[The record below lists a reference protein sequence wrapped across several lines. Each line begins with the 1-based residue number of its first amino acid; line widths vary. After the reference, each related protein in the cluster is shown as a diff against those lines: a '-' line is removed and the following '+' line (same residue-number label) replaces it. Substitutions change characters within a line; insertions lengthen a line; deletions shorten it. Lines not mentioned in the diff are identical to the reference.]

1 MKCIVRN
8 GNLCFAKAEPVDP
21 TKDSGI
27 VDLQLAATYNGKE
40 IKNESVGEN
49 IVDALVANGYRRVFK
64 YSWVGDAIAAMSKNN
79 GVEKMVL
86 LNSADIIQASN
97 SKFIFTN
104 GNNTIATNN
113 TTNADNTILVIR
125 NKVLTGIGTWE
136 GRKYKI
142 RATEIKSDLKK
153 GEFLDSNAIVSS
165 QYRDLQIVPIDSAKK
180 ITIKNAAVNLSN
192 TYAVLI
198 DSSLKVLEVYKASS
212 FILEVQNYEGA
223 TALVVSSINTTP
235 LSATMER

>member
-8 GNLCFAKAEPVDP
+8 GKLVFANAEPVDP
-21 TKDSGI
+21 TKDDGI

-49 IVDALVANGYRRVFK
+49 IVDAIVANGYRNVFK
-64 YSWVGDAIAAMSKNN
+64 YSWDGDAIAAMAKTN

-97 SKFIFTN
+97 SKFVFTN

-113 TTNADNTILVIR
+113 DTNADNTILVIR

-136 GRKYKI
+136 GRKYQI
-142 RATEIKSDLKK
+142 GATEIKSDLGK
-153 GEFLDSNAIVSS
+153 GEYLDANAMVSS

-180 ITIKNAAVNLSN
+180 ITVKNAAVNHSN
-192 TYAVLI
+192 VYAVLI
-198 DSSLKVLEVYKASS
+198 DSSSKVLEVYKASS
-212 FILEVQNYEGA
+212 FISEVQNYEGA
-223 TALVVSSINTTP
+223 TALVVSSINSTP
-235 LSATMER
+235 LSVIMGR

>member
-8 GNLCFAKAEPVDP
+8 GNLCFAKAELVDP
-21 TKDSGI
+21 TKDNGI
-27 VDLQLAATYNGKE
+27 VDLQLATTYNGKE
-40 IKNESVGEN
+40 IKNESVGDN
-49 IVDALVANGYRRVFK
+49 LVDALVANDYRKVFK
-64 YSWVGDAIAAMSKNN
+64 YSWVGDAIAAMSKNY

-97 SKFIFTN
+97 PIFVFTN

-113 TTNADNTILVIR
+113 NTNIDNTILVIR

-136 GRKYKI
+136 GRKYKSI
-142 RATEIKSDLKK
+142 ATEIKSDLEK
-153 GEFLDSNAIVSS
+153 GEFLNENTMIYS

-180 ITIKNAAVNLSN
+180 ITIKNASVNLSN

-198 DSSLKVLEVYKASS
+198 DSSSKVLEVYKTSS
-212 FILEVQNYEGA
+212 FISEVQNYEGA
-223 TALVVSSINTTP
+223 TALVVSSINNTQ
-235 LSATMER
+235 LSVIMER

>member
-8 GNLCFAKAEPVDP
+8 GKLVFTNVERVDP
-21 TKDSGI
+21 SKDDGI

-49 IVDALVANGYRRVFK
+49 IVDALVANGYRKVFK
-64 YSWVGDAIAAMSKNN
+64 YSWVGDAIAAIAKTD

-86 LNSADIIQASN
+86 LNSTDIIQASN
-97 SKFIFTN
+97 SQFVFTK
-104 GNNTIATNN
+104 GNYTIATNN
-113 TTNADNTILVIR
+113 NTNADNTILVIR

-136 GRKYKI
+136 GRKYTI
-142 RATEIKSDLKK
+142 IATEIKSDLGK
-153 GEFLDSNAIVSS
+153 GEFLDANTMIPS

-180 ITIKNAAVNLSN
+180 ITIKNASVNLSN

-198 DSSLKVLEVYKASS
+198 DSTSKVLEVYKASS
-212 FILEVQNYEGA
+212 FIAEVHKYDGA
-223 TALVVSSINTTP
+223 AALIVSSINSTP
-235 LSATMER
+235 LSVIMER

>member
-8 GNLCFAKAEPVDP
+8 GKLVFAKAELVDP
-21 TKDSGI
+21 TKDDGI

-40 IKNESVGEN
+40 IKNESVGDN
-49 IVDALVANGYRRVFK
+49 IVDALVANRYRKVFK
-64 YSWVGDAIAAMSKNN
+64 YSWVGDAIAAKSKTN

-86 LNSADIIQASN
+86 LNSADIIQASS
-97 SKFIFTN
+97 SKFVFTN

-113 TTNADNTILVIR
+113 NINADNTILVIR

-136 GRKYKI
+136 GRKYQI
-142 RATEIKSDLKK
+142 SATEIKSDLEK
-153 GEFLDSNAIVSS
+153 GEFFDAHAIIPS
-165 QYRDLQIVPIDSAKK
+165 QYRDLQVVPIDSAKK
-180 ITIKNAAVNLSN
+180 ITIRNAAINVSN

-212 FILEVQNYEGA
+212 FISEVQNYEGA
-223 TALVVSSINTTP
+223 AALIVSSINNTP
-235 LSATMER
+235 LSVIMER